1 MIITAKDKLVYSL
14 PLEASQIHSHSVI
27 VGNQNFESVSHFEY
41 LIGLIMTF
49 LIYLQANF
57 YGNLKVR
64 LNSYNLPLDF
74 KRKLENFEEAAKVMF
89 VCVFII

>member
-1 MIITAKDKLVYSL
+1 MIISAKDKTVYSL
-14 PLEASQIHSHSVI
+14 PLEASQIHSHSLI
-27 VGNQNFESVSHFEY
+27 IGNQNFESVSHFEN

-49 LIYLQANF
+49 LIYLEANF

-74 KRKLENFEEAAKVMF
+74 KRKLDNFDEAAKEMF